1 MLGPTMGVTVSW
13 LACNRVPAFHQ
24 EIRGGGLEPTARQ
37 VTCCGLLADTPRFSL
52 RSILTLNSGTAMDEK
67 RWLFTWSKMIYII
80 SPTIWSVA
88 VAVQFSP
95 KLINFEMI
103 SFFLKSSSNSFWLKW
118 RNSILFF
125 LWRYNFFNVRVH
137 DMNFRLLI
145 PSELAVKRSSRKPFL
160 EIISV
165 GSWQMESSRRMWGGG
180 GDSEII

>member
-1 MLGPTMGVTVSW
+1 MVETFREKARSMLGPAMGVTVSW

-95 KLINFEMI
+95 KLINFEI
-103 SFFLKSSSNSFWLKW
+103 
-118 RNSILFF
+118 ILFF
-125 LWRYNFFNVRVH
+125 LNQVATPFDWNEEIQFCFSWNFMIFWTY
-137 DMNFRLLI
+137 
-145 PSELAVKRSSRKPFL
+145 LAGNPTFFL
-160 EIISV
+160 PPLSY
-165 GSWQMESSRRMWGGG
+165 R
-180 GDSEII
+180 